1 MNKYFFIKLTFSLVL
16 FLCVNAYSQSPSDSI
31 ITGKKYKIIL
41 FDDREVIGT
50 VTRQDSLMVYVK
62 AQDGFYQLKKEDI
75 FRVSRELTPSKFK
88 VMFWAGAGIS
98 FFGNDYYSGYGGNK
112 TGLALQLGA
121 MYPINVTKGIRLD
134 FGYSRWKDDHVAYN
148 QPLYYPN
155 YSYYG
160 EQTVQ
165 TYFIKADFVFGT
177 FDPAESFKLYGFV
190 GAGGHFRNESE
201 YSYTYYS
208 TYDSTYYT
216 SYYPESNYSNFMLS
230 LGGGAGYNFTKN
242 LGAYT
247 ELQYNSAGY
256 FFFFGGGFFLAKA
269 GVTYTLF

>member
-1 MNKYFFIKLTFSLVL
+1 MNKSFYASFITIL
-16 FLCVNAYSQSPSDSI
+16 FLAVGIYSQSPSDSI

-50 VTRQDSLMVYVK
+50 VTGQDTLMVYVK
-62 AQDGFYQLKKEDI
+62 SADGFYRLKKEDI
-75 FRVSRELTPSKFK
+75 FAVSRELTPSKFK

-98 FFGNDYYSGYGGNK
+98 FFGNDYDGYGGNK

-134 FGYSRWKDDHVAYN
+134 IGYSRWKNDRSE
-148 QPLYYPN
+148 QPQYYPP
-155 YSYYG
+155 YTYFG

-165 TYFIKADFVFGT
+165 TYFIKVDFVFGS
-177 FDPAESFKLYGFV
+177 FNPSESFKIYGFA
-190 GAGGHFRNESE
+190 GAGAHFKNESS
-201 YSYTYYS
+201 YSTTYYS
-208 TYDSTYYT
+208 SYDSTYYT
-216 SYYPESNYSNFMLS
+216 SYYPERNYSNFMFS

-256 FFFFGGGFFLAKA
+256 FYFFGGGFFLAKA
-269 GVTYTLF
+269 GLTYTLF